1 MTANPPVHVVADR
14 ADPLPNVLMKALNT
28 TSVVYVDPEALDP
41 AMLSAVKILL
51 GTPSHIAQVLPYCPN
66 LQWAQSTWA
75 GVNPLLATGRQ
86 DYRLT
91 TVKGVF
97 GQSMAEY
104 CMAWLLAFTRGVLE
118 RPKHRY
124 WSPQADEGLAGK
136 SLGIMGTGSIGAA
149 IAVTAKHFGMGVHGL
164 NTDGRD
170 KEPFDKCYPVAERLA
185 FANGLNALISVLPA
199 TAQTDRLIDQSL
211 LSSLASGALLI
222 NVGRGNVVDDAT
234 LLRALDDG
242 HLRAAVLDVF
252 EQEPLPEQHPFWT
265 RRDVIVTS
273 HTAAPTPPDA
283 AVSVFIENYRRFA
296 VGEPL
301 LYFVDFKRGY

>member
-14 ADPLPNVLMKALNT
+14 ADPLPSALMSALNT

-41 AMLSAVKILL
+41 AILSTAKILL
-51 GTPSHIAQVLPYCPN
+51 GSPQHIAQVLPHCPN
-66 LQWAQSTWA
+66 LRWAQSTWA

-91 TVKGVF
+91 SLKGVF
-97 GQSMAEY
+97 GPSMAEY

-118 RPKHRY
+118 RPQYRC
-124 WSPQADEGLAGK
+124 WSPQTDEGLAGK

-149 IAVTAKHFGMGVHGL
+149 IAVTAKHFGMRVRGL
-164 NTDGRD
+164 NTDGRPS
-170 KEPFDKCYPVAERLA
+170 EPFDSCYPVAERLT
-185 FANGLNALISVLPA
+185 FASGLDALISVLPA
-199 TAQTDRLIDQSL
+199 TAQTDRLIDPSL

-265 RRDVIVTS
+265 RRDVIVTC

-283 AVSVFIENYRRFA
+283 AVSVFIENYRRFTA
-296 VGEPL
+296 GEPL
-301 LYFVDFKRGY
+301 LYLVDFKRGY